1 MELKVLDDYNNLSA
15 AAAKMIVDYVKNKPD
30 AVLCLATGDSPKLT
44 YQLVV
49 EMAGKEAVD
58 FSRCVFIGLDEW
70 LAIPPD
76 NPGSCH
82 HFLHH
87 YLFIPLDISESQIH
101 LFDAMTNNTDA
112 ECERMNSIVSGNGG
126 IDFMLVGVGL
136 NGHIGFNEPG
146 TDFNSTSHLSKLN
159 EKTKTIGQKYFNE
172 PVVINKGLTLGLKQ
186 VMETGTVLMIANGK
200 KKAAIINKAVKGE
213 VTRDVPA
220 SILRKHKNA
229 VVMIDK
235 EAASELEP

>member
-1 MELKVLDDYNNLSA
+1 MKLKILDDYSSLSA
-15 AAAKMIVDYVKNKPD
+15 AAARMIIDCIKNKPD
-30 AVLCLATGDSPKLT
+30 ATLCFATGDSPKLT
-44 YQLVV
+44 YQMVV
-49 EMAGKEAVD
+49 EIAGNEAVD
-58 FSRCVFIGLDEW
+58 FSKCVFIGLDEW

-82 HFLHH
+82 YFLHH
-87 YLFIPLDISESQIH
+87 YLFKPLGITESQIH

-112 ECERMNSIVSGNGG
+112 ECKKMNSLVSRKNG

-146 TDFNSTSHLSKLN
+146 TDFNSMAHLSQLN
-159 EKTKTIGQKYFNE
+159 EKTKTVSQKYFNE

-186 VMETGTVLMIANGK
+186 VMEAGTLLMIANGK
-200 KKAAIINKAVKGE
+200 KKAAIINKVVKGE
-213 VTRDVPA
+213 ITGEVPA
-220 SILRKHKNA
+220 SFLHKHKNA
-229 VVMIDK
+229 LVMIDR